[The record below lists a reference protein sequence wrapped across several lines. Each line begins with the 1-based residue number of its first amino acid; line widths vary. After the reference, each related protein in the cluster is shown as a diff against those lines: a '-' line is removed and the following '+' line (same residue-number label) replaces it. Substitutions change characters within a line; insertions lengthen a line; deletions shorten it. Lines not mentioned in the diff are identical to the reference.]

1 MSDLVQINLSV
12 SKDLTD
18 QVDTLKAKHGWS
30 KREVVTT
37 GVGMLAELM
46 ERHEKVA
53 EKAEPDVG
61 ELFMRLA
68 RLMPTALEDVKVEHG
83 RFSDGSPALI
93 YNEKWVIGDD
103 RNGDLMAVRKDGA
116 QIGHISGGQ
125 IEVLA
130 ERDVEVTEIAS
141 LT

>member
-1 MSDLVQINLSV
+1 
-12 SKDLTD
+12 
-18 QVDTLKAKHGWS
+18 
-30 KREVVTT
+30 
-37 GVGMLAELM
+37 
-46 ERHEKVA
+46 
-53 EKAEPDVG
+53 
-61 ELFMRLA
+61 
-68 RLMPTALEDVKVEHG
+68 
-83 RFSDGSPALI
+83 
-93 YNEKWVIGDD
+93 VIGDD